1 MEDRA
6 EVIKQH
12 MQEKRAELSE
22 KLQTLE
28 DKVTENLT
36 GAEEKVAE
44 TVENVTENVQQTVAS
59 VTNNVQQTVESVKQ
73 ALDLSH
79 HVREHP
85 WLAVGGAVVV
95 GYLAYGFLRRGGLNL
110 SLPAGLLG
118 NASQDVSGVIG
129 EQIQHLERFA
139 AKTVLDLV
147 ESAVKESMPGQLGE
161 TAGEIVHSLATS
173 LAGNSASNGAP
184 AANQN
189 GGPR

>member
-6 EVIKQH
+6 EVIRQH

-28 DKVTENLT
+28 RQVTQDITE
-36 GAEEKVAE
+36 AEEKVTE
-44 TVENVTENVQQTVAS
+44 TVENVTENVQQTVDS
-59 VTNNVQQTVESVKQ
+59 VRQ
-73 ALDLSH
+73 ALDISR
-79 HVREHP
+79 HVQEHP

-110 SLPAGLLG
+110 SAGLAG
-118 NASQDVSGVIG
+118 AAEGGVIG
-129 EQIQHLERFA
+129 EQLQNLERFA
-139 AKTVLDLV
+139 ARTVLELV
-147 ESAVKESMPGQLGE
+147 GSALKDSMPGQLGE
-161 TAGEIVHSLATS
+161 TAGEMVHSLAENLTAAPGS
-173 LAGNSASNGAP
+173 AGSP